1 MTRTTY
7 VGSFACT
14 ASITGAS
21 SRAEIL
27 MKRTGISF
35 EPFEESQFVVLSG
48 GDQRG
53 GSIEVNDL
61 DIAKRIREAY

>member
-1 MTRTTY
+1 
-7 VGSFACT
+7 
-14 ASITGAS
+14 
-21 SRAEIL
+21 

-61 DIAKRIREAY
+61 DLAKRIREAY